1 MKVKKRKFKRPRAG
15 LRGLSKSSIVGY
27 AGVPVHGTG
36 VYDALRYTVLT
47 CSTISSLDREFIE
60 AKLKT
65 ITNGAQVKNLP
76 DGKNGWNCLTLDP
89 MGRALLISYR
99 GIECALFYQRQLTEN
114 KLLPGDRF
122 PESVLKDP
130 QDAWQRLDLLG
141 KSAKQANI
149 ILTNKQFTLEEEN
162 KVLNQRVK
170 TLEELNG
177 QLETKAFEAED
188 IMSWLTLKEQAK
200 VRKRVRTNNKR
211 QAFLLSKK
219 KERIAKELER
229 KKKRRK
235 RGKRKK

>member
-1 MKVKKRKFKRPRAG
+1 MK
-15 LRGLSKSSIVGY
+15 GLSKTNIVGY

-47 CSTISSLDREFIE
+47 CTTISNIDREFIE

-65 ITNGAQVKNLP
+65 ITNGAQAKNLP
-76 DGKNGWNCLTLDP
+76 DGKNGWNCFVLDP

-99 GIECALFYQRQLTEN
+99 GIECAVFYKRQLTEN
-114 KLLPGDRF
+114 KLQPGDRF

-149 ILTNKQFTLEEEN
+149 IITNKQNTLEEEN
-162 KVLNQRVK
+162 HSLTNRVN
-170 TLEELNG
+170 TLEQLNG
-177 QLETKAFEAED
+177 ILETKVFKADDA
-188 IMSWLTLKEQAK
+188 MSWLTPVELGKI
-200 VRKRVRTNNKR
+200 RKRIRKNEKR
-211 QAFLLSKK
+211 QAFLLQKK
-219 KERIAKELER
+219 KERIAKELEA

-235 RGKRKK
+235 RGKKKK